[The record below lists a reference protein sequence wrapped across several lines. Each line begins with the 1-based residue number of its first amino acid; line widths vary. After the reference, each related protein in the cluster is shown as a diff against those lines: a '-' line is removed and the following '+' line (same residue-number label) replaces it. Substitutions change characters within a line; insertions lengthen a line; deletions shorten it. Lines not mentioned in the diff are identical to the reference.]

1 MLIIEGRMPRIT
13 LRKRRGSRRQR
24 EKGKGQGK
32 GKDNQRQNQSGGAA
46 TSAKEWIGAVKKLLE
61 SKTFNKLGDLIQEEL
76 KLPPI
81 ADNNDFVIEFN
92 GKKEDIRRQGDAA
105 NVLLCELFNVTQ
117 DNLKDVELSKC
128 WEMLTGLYS
137 NVRNSLRNELIV
149 NFLTILEGGLS
160 GDVNASIGVST
171 KNPLFL
177 MFLIMNVTF
186 EESQLLPQSVDLAEI
201 GKLLPEN

>member
-1 MLIIEGRMPRIT
+1 MPRIT

-160 GDVNASIGVST
+160 GDVNASIGVPA

>member
-1 MLIIEGRMPRIT
+1 MPRIT

>member
-1 MLIIEGRMPRIT
+1 MPRIT
-13 LRKRRGSRRQR
+13 LRKRRGSRRQNRR
-24 EKGKGQGK
+24 EKGKD
-32 GKDNQRQNQSGGAA
+32 KDNQRQNQSGGAA
-46 TSAKEWIGAVKKLLE
+46 TSATQWIGAVKKLLLE

-117 DNLKDVELSKC
+117 DNLKGVELSKC

-137 NVRNSLRNELIV
+137 NVRNSFRNELMV
-149 NFLTILEGGLS
+149 NFLTILERGLS
-160 GDVNASIGVST
+160 GDANASIGVPT

-201 GKLLPEN
+201 GELLPEN

>member
-1 MLIIEGRMPRIT
+1 MPRIT

-24 EKGKGQGK
+24 EKGKGKGK
-32 GKDNQRQNQSGGAA
+32 EKDNQRQNQSGGAA

>member
-1 MLIIEGRMPRIT
+1 MPRIT
-13 LRKRRGSRRQR
+13 LRKRRGSRRQNRR
-24 EKGKGQGK
+24 EKGKD
-32 GKDNQRQNQSGGAA
+32 KDNQRQNQSGGAA
-46 TSAKEWIGAVKKLLE
+46 TSATQWIGAVKKLLE
-61 SKTFNKLGDLIQEEL
+61 SKPFNKLGDLIQEEL

-81 ADNNDFVIEFN
+81 TGDKDFEIDFN

-117 DNLKDVELSKC
+117 DNLKGVELSKC

-137 NVRNSLRNELIV
+137 NVRNSLRNELMV
-149 NFLTILEGGLS
+149 KFLTILERGLS
-160 GDVNASIGVST
+160 GDANASIVGAPT

-201 GKLLPEN
+201 GELLPEN